1 MFPGLLI
8 VLVVVLAIA
17 STGFRVLREYE
28 RAVVFRLG
36 RAQKKLAGPGVVFL
50 LPLGIDRPRV
60 VDLRTKVVQIPPQE
74 VISKDNISIV
84 VDAVVYITVESPSH
98 AILDVE
104 EYMPATLQLAAT
116 TLRAVIGR
124 MDLDEILAHREA
136 INEEVRGI
144 LDARTEQWGIDISAV
159 ELRDIVLP
167 QEMKRAMARQAEAER
182 ERRAKV
188 IAAEGELQA
197 AKQLAAAAETIA
209 DHPGAMQLRMFQ
221 TMTEMAAEPA
231 SKIVVPVPIE
241 LLAGRPDAMGGNA
254 DLGNKITQLVQALS
268 SADAPQ
274 SGPKAV
280 SQAKPEPPR
289 AVEGAR
295 PAPKRLGKPTPLD

>member
-17 STGFRVLREYE
+17 SSGVRILKEYE

-36 RAQKKLAGPGVVFL
+36 RAQKKLAGPGMVL
-50 LPLGIDRPRV
+50 LFPLGIDRPRV

-74 VISKDNISIV
+74 VITKDNISIV

-136 INEEVRGI
+136 INEEVRSI

-159 ELRDIVLP
+159 ELRDIMLP

-197 AKQLAAAAETIA
+197 AKQLTAAAETISK
-209 DHPGAMQLRMFQ
+209 HPGAMQLRMFQ
-221 TMTEMAAEPA
+221 TLTEMAAEPA

-241 LLAGRPDAMGGNA
+241 LLAGRKEAAGGDA
-254 DLGNKITQLVQALS
+254 DLGNKITQLVQAL
-268 SADAPQ
+268 AAQ
-274 SGPKAV
+274 SQPAPKAV
-280 SQAKPEPPR
+280 AEHPDETPA
-289 AVEGAR
+289 AVTQGR
-295 PAPKRLGKPTPLD
+295 PAPKRLGKPAPLE